1 MNNINKLT
9 IKIKLNNAIYEISDD
24 MLEYKKILRMSYYKK
39 YIVYAIPYDIYE
51 ENKYDGDWEQY
62 RTKIFE
68 EIDNCITNN
77 EEDITR
83 NADEYVNNLIQHYK
97 EISHNIE
104 SYKCYNE
111 NGLAYQFNKMS
122 RVNFTHEI
130 IDKYFIKNDNN
141 KLPIAKELYDDFK
154 AKLKEKLETEQC
166 DFDFSDTSKMLEYKK
181 ENK

>member
-1 MNNINKLT
+1 
-9 IKIKLNNAIYEISDD
+9 
-24 MLEYKKILRMSYYKK
+24 
-39 YIVYAIPYDIYE
+39 
-51 ENKYDGDWEQY
+51 
-62 RTKIFE
+62 
-68 EIDNCITNN
+68 
-77 EEDITR
+77 
-83 NADEYVNNLIQHYK
+83 
-97 EISHNIE
+97 
-104 SYKCYNE
+104 
-111 NGLAYQFNKMS
+111 MS